1 MLDKMEMVRVQRK
14 AYKRVL
20 IGIILAIFVVVVT
33 IFAFSTNRYSN
44 LTDIYMERWS
54 ELPNE
59 TDNIWCDNY
68 QRVDEKFYYVNEEN
82 VLCVKGQNDEKEI
95 VENVSWFV
103 VQNDMIFYMRNEKG
117 DEGNDGIF
125 CMNITEKKSFEIIE
139 DSVYEFGI
147 QANKIIY
154 ITTSY
159 DVYSYQIDTKEKSV
173 LYDRKGREQD
183 FWEQQDT
190 IYLLDD
196 YLVLHE
202 SGKKVKCLC
211 LKTGELREQNIPSLN
226 KDNYY
231 ISTTLKM
238 NDGIYYSLF
247 LDENES
253 LPSYY
258 SKGDDVQSGIY
269 FLDIERNKY
278 NKISDD
284 SGLYLI
290 ELSGTLYACDTGFLF
305 MDLREIGELY
315 EE

>member
-14 AYKRVL
+14 VSKRVL
-20 IGIILAIFVVVVT
+20 IGIILAIFVAVVT

-68 QRVDEKFYYVNEEN
+68 QRADEKFYYVNEED
-82 VLCVKGQNDEKEI
+82 VLCIKGQNDEKEI

-202 SGKKVKCLC
+202 SGKNVKCLC

-231 ISTTLKM
+231 ISTMLKM
-238 NDGIYYSLF
+238 NDDIY
-247 LDENES
+247 
-253 LPSYY
+253 
-258 SKGDDVQSGIY
+258 
-269 FLDIERNKY
+269 
-278 NKISDD
+278 
-284 SGLYLI
+284 
-290 ELSGTLYACDTGFLF
+290 
-305 MDLREIGELY
+305 
-315 EE
+315 